1 MTLSWLNIREA
12 RVFGL
17 SDDQEKDELQAQK
30 RLAAAVAE
38 MRAAIDEVNSS
49 SVLVEIEPSAFEHF
63 VSDEL
68 PSERYW
74 GEKLS
79 EARR

>member
-12 RVFGL
+12 RAFGL
-17 SDDQEKDELQAQK
+17 SDDQEKDELRAQN

-38 MRAAIDEVNSS
+38 MRAAIEDVNSS
-49 SVLVEIEPSAFEHF
+49 SVLVEIEPMSFENF

-68 PSERYW
+68 PSAHYW
-74 GEKLS
+74 RARLR
-79 EARR
+79 EAQH